1 MNYTI
6 LIHETPENFAA
17 RSDPQQHGRLF
28 SDIGHYLQAL
38 KAAGVYVGGAGLQ
51 PPEIAT
57 SIRMRNG
64 GRMVQDG
71 PFADTKEQLGG
82 FFLINV
88 RDRDAAIH
96 WASLYPIRGNEVV
109 ELRPNLPP
117 VE

>member
-1 MNYTI
+1 
-6 LIHETPENFAA
+6 
-17 RSDPQQHGRLF
+17 
-28 SDIGHYLQAL
+28 
-38 KAAGVYVGGAGLQ
+38 
-51 PPEIAT
+51 
-57 SIRMRNG
+57 
-64 GRMVQDG
+64 MVQDG